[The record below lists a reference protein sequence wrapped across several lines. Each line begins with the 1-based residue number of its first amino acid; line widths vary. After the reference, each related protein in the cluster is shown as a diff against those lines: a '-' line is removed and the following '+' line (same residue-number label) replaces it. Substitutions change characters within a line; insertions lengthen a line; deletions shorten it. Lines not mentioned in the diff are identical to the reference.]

1 MYESLGRQES
11 SRIEKGDKRVM
22 KRILKNRI
30 FRNLLSAVIFGLIYS
45 ILSFIDKENVEI
57 GIVLSAMA
65 VYFVFMCFLC
75 VIAPKFRKITGHDKN
90 ENF

>member
-1 MYESLGRQES
+1 MGIARRLEKT
-11 SRIEKGDKRVM
+11 RIVQNRERDKMVM
-22 KRILKNRI
+22 
-30 FRNLLSAVIFGLIYS
+30 NLLSAVIFGLIYCV
-45 ILSFIDKENVEI
+45 LSFIDKGNVKI

-75 VIAPKFRKITGHDKN
+75 VIAPKLRKIVGHDKN